1 MNRLA
6 RLAASLAVAVAA
18 MAGSL
23 MSAPAVAQ
31 GAPGVLKIG
40 SSWVATL
47 RNGDRLNGRDWTA
60 QDRIDHVH
68 DYIAK
73 HLGGQRAK
81 VSSRKI
87 GERTHLYV
95 NGDFVLAVTPED
107 AKVNGYKNTEKLAA
121 VWSPR
126 FTTALQE
133 VGARS
138 PR

>member
-6 RLAASLAVAVAA
+6 RLAASLVVAVAA
-18 MAGSL
+18 AAGTL
-23 MSAPAVAQ
+23 LSAPAVAQ
-31 GAPGVLKIG
+31 GAPGVLKVG

-81 VSSRKI
+81 VTSRKI

-107 AKVNGYKNTEKLAA
+107 AKVNGYKTTEKLAA
-121 VWSPR
+121 VWAPR
-126 FTTALQE
+126 LSSALSE
-133 VGARS
+133 AGARS